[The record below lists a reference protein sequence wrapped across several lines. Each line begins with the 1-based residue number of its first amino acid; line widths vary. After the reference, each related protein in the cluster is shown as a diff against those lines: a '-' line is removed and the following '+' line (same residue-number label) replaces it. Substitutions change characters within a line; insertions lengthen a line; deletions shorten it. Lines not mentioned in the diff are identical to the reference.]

1 MLSRLR
7 LIYASTSLFLVSANN
22 LKTIKRSLL
31 RYLNL
36 LNIYLELVGLLSRLS
51 ALNISIDLSYSRRIA
66 LNL

>member
-1 MLSRLR
+1 MLSKLR